1 MDERALVVHLFAP
14 AGQSAGPLERLWRDL
29 GDRLGMTWSIPE
41 LGPYELRLDEP
52 RLAGPPRARVLAARQ
67 SRSRSEI
74 VQAVVWHRHDVLALL
89 VALAPPPQDGT
100 GWAELEARWAE
111 VAGDTSAWALGEA
124 RLLTCVAPSLD
135 TPVDEVPDGFAAE
148 GVRLTAG
155 VHTVLMEEA
164 GAEARALRRFFVV
177 AADEQRA
184 ASDAWLW
191 SRGTD
196 DFPPLAAHLLHAAKV
211 RHQLRTREGFDA
223 DRLLGLAD
231 ETLRRRPCGAAAADD
246 LVSARRRLSSLLAGP
261 DGLTLAVTKTREM
274 ERTVQIAAANMRQ
287 AAAGLEREPGPLRGD
302 LELAGWLEQRLAD
315 DLLYLEAT
323 RERVRDALAEAIQ
336 AADEAVQDRRERL
349 QRREEAVQRRRERID
364 LLQTAVIGS
373 VLMVLAAVQ
382 AFEYRVPL
390 PGPVTPAVIAM
401 LGSLALLLA
410 TVTLWRAA
418 DQGRGAAVAV
428 RVFGGLACAALA
440 WVACATLA
448 HLVAGA
454 AAPVWLTWTVAV
466 PAFGLGF
473 FGAGPYLVRP
483 R

>member
-14 AGQSAGPLERLWRDL
+14 AGRSTEPLERLWRDL

-41 LGPYELRLDEP
+41 LGPYELRPDEP
-52 RLAGPPRARVLAARQ
+52 PRGRVLAARQ

-74 VQAVVWHRHDVLALL
+74 FQAVVWRRHDVLALL
-89 VALAPPPQDGT
+89 VALAPPARDGT
-100 GWAELEARWAE
+100 GWAELEARWAR

-124 RLLTCVAPSLD
+124 RLLTCVGPGLD
-135 TPVDEVPDGFAAE
+135 TPLDEAPHGFAAE
-148 GVRLTAG
+148 GARLVAGGHTA
-155 VHTVLMEEA
+155 LMEEP
-164 GAEARALRRFFVV
+164 GAEGRALRRFLAV
-177 AADEQRA
+177 AAARERA

-211 RHQLRTREGFDA
+211 RHQLRVREGFDA
-223 DRLLGLAD
+223 DRLLGPAD
-231 ETLRRRPCGAAAADD
+231 RALRLRRDGADGADGADD
-246 LVSARRRLSSLLAGP
+246 LVAERRRLSELLAGP
-261 DGLTLAVTKTREM
+261 EGLTLAATRMREM
-274 ERTVQIAAANMRQ
+274 ERTVRIAAANMRQ
-287 AAAGLEREPGPLRGD
+287 AHGELERDPGPVRDD

-315 DLLYLEAT
+315 DLLYLEAG
-323 RERVRDALAEAIQ
+323 RERVRDALTEAIQ

-349 QRREEAVQRRRERID
+349 QRREEAAQRRRERID

-382 AFEYRVPL
+382 AFQYRVPL
-390 PGPVTPAVIAM
+390 PGPVTPAVIAA

-418 DQGRGAAVAV
+418 DQGRGAGMAV

-440 WVACATLA
+440 WVGCAVLTHLLA
-448 HLVAGA
+448 GT

-466 PAFGLGF
+466 PSFGLG
-473 FGAGPYLVRP
+473 AVLIRP